1 VQKLFNL
8 ESFQLQKKVLVF
20 SVFQFCLKILAWYL
34 TTSLAILTDGLESII
49 NIIGSVAGLAALWF
63 AMLPKDKNHPYG
75 HGKIE
80 FLSASFEG
88 FLIAITGVV
97 IFYKSYQSL
106 GTPKPIDQMD
116 IGLVLVAISGS
127 LNYFGGKYC
136 VNRGKII
143 HSQQLMATGRHLIA
157 DAVSTL
163 FMFGGLILLF
173 FTQWW
178 ILDNLLAMAFC
189 IFLFITGYGII
200 RDAVGGILDEADDEL
215 LKTVIEHL
223 EAARV
228 DNWVDLH
235 NLRIIKYGSTL
246 HLDCH
251 LTVPWYFNVHEAHAA
266 VELLEMAV
274 KQHFG
279 TSVELFVHTD
289 GCLPYSCAIC
299 TKAGCQHRQQAFD
312 HRVIWNLDNI
322 SKNSKHNKNVII

>member
-1 VQKLFNL
+1 M
-8 ESFQLQKKVLVF
+8 ESFQLQKKVLAF
-20 SVFQFCLKILAWYL
+20 SIFQFLLKILAWYL
-34 TTSLAILTDGLESII
+34 TASLAILTDGLESII

-88 FLIAITGVV
+88 FLIAVTGVV

-106 GTPKPIDQMD
+106 GTPKPVEKMD

-173 FTQWW
+173 LPNGGFSTICWPW
-178 ILDNLLAMAFC
+178 PSVSFFLLPDMA
-189 IFLFITGYGII
+189 LS
-200 RDAVGGILDEADDEL
+200 E
-215 LKTVIEHL
+215 
-223 EAARV
+223 
-228 DNWVDLH
+228 
-235 NLRIIKYGSTL
+235 TL
-246 HLDCH
+246 
-251 LTVPWYFNVHEAHAA
+251 
-266 VELLEMAV
+266 
-274 KQHFG
+274 
-279 TSVELFVHTD
+279 
-289 GCLPYSCAIC
+289 
-299 TKAGCQHRQQAFD
+299 
-312 HRVIWNLDNI
+312 
-322 SKNSKHNKNVII
+322 